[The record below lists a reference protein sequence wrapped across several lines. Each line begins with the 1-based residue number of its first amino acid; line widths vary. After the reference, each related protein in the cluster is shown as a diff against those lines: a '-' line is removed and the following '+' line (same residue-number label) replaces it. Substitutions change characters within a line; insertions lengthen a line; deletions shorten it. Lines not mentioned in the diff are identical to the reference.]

1 MVKKT
6 YIKSSDNKEEANIWR
21 KGLRGC
27 KQREKKKKRENQQK
41 HGESLRHKM
50 SNPYT
55 VSQKL

>member
-6 YIKSSDNKEEANIWR
+6 YIKRSDNKEEANIWR
-21 KGLRGC
+21 RAERLQIEG
-27 KQREKKKKRENQQK
+27 EKRKRENQQK